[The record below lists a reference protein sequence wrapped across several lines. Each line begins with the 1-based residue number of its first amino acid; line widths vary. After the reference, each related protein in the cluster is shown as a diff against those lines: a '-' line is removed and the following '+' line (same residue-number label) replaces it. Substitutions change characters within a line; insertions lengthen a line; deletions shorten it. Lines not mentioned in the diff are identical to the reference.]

1 MSEQIQQSEQEVEA
15 PAELSEA
22 SLEEVAGGTLN
33 PCRMAEDLYHLYMG
47 TEREYEI

>member
-33 PCRMAEDLYHLYMG
+33 PCDLIQDFVDG
-47 TEREYEI
+47 VRKIIA